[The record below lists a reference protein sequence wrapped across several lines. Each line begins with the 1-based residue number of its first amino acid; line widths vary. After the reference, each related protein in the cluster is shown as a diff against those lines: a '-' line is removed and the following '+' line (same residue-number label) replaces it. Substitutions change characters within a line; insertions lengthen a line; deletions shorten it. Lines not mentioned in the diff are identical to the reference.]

1 MIIWAESQANEGGQ
15 KAFLFAFDSAHVK
28 YGVCPG
34 CKLIITL
41 FKNSRRIPKMSV
53 FLPFE
58 GGIVD
63 GGVVDGSVDKIK
75 EKRYLYFYDFIQ
87 L

>member
-1 MIIWAESQANEGGQ
+1 
-15 KAFLFAFDSAHVK
+15 
-28 YGVCPG
+28 
-34 CKLIITL
+34 
-41 FKNSRRIPKMSV
+41 MSV

>member
-1 MIIWAESQANEGGQ
+1 
-15 KAFLFAFDSAHVK
+15 
-28 YGVCPG
+28 
-34 CKLIITL
+34 
-41 FKNSRRIPKMSV
+41 MSV

-63 GGVVDGSVDKIK
+63 GGVVDGSADKIK
-75 EKRYLYFYDFIQ
+75 EKHYLYFCDFIQ